1 MLPTIQKVT
10 ELELFDLILARTLRV
25 PQVGVVTSG
34 DSEVLSRQVD
44 IALMNLGFKA
54 DRGLLTHL
62 RGLNPTQAKGVCLS
76 ILRGVQRVVGGHVAH
91 NTYFRDFPKN
101 IPNTLE
107 FWVSC
112 LTRQLAAYAEPSKL
126 DLLSLPGYGSYAH
139 TYQEM
144 VEAHEALIPSLKAKF
159 KLLTLGGTLD
169 EEAIRLFRLLAESPV
184 PLNEGDLEIL
194 TTLSNL
200 PQVLGSGLPSSP
212 VRENRAVVNA
222 ARVRAGLPFAT
233 DTVTDTLRVAVCLS
247 GGDVT
252 LDKPTKFKSFP
263 RKLRR
268 LLCQGLYSLL
278 VTSPEKVSDV
288 SRYQEMWKRLGEKLH
303 PYEFGLTQVNELFDL
318 ARGDKTQK
326 SLQGRIEEAFLAKNW
341 PLVMSLAT
349 KAPGVLFRSVDR
361 ALVAGCPPATLLG
374 ALEETVGKVSCR
386 VLLSLREHLLN
397 RERRNAT
404 GKRVFS
410 NTKGKSWI
418 EDETRNP
425 LPGVVV
431 EGLINLLDLEIEAR
445 LPTLTNLAVDMKVK
459 GVALPLSEKNKAS
472 GFGVLQRGSVSKI
485 EGNVLR
491 FFMYWKE
498 KETRTDYDLSCILLN
513 WDFEMTS

>member
-1 MLPTIQKVT
+1 
-10 ELELFDLILARTLRV
+10 
-25 PQVGVVTSG
+25 
-34 DSEVLSRQVD
+34 
-44 IALMNLGFKA
+44 
-54 DRGLLTHL
+54 
-62 RGLNPTQAKGVCLS
+62 
-76 ILRGVQRVVGGHVAH
+76 
-91 NTYFRDFPKN
+91 
-101 IPNTLE
+101 
-107 FWVSC
+107 
-112 LTRQLAAYAEPSKL
+112 
-126 DLLSLPGYGSYAH
+126 
-139 TYQEM
+139 
-144 VEAHEALIPSLKAKF
+144 
-159 KLLTLGGTLD
+159 
-169 EEAIRLFRLLAESPV
+169 
-184 PLNEGDLEIL
+184 
-194 TTLSNL
+194 
-200 PQVLGSGLPSSP
+200 
-212 VRENRAVVNA
+212 
-222 ARVRAGLPFAT
+222 
-233 DTVTDTLRVAVCLS
+233 VAVCLS

-513 WDFEMTS
+513 RDFEMTSQCSYTSLRGTAMVHSGDITTSKNGATEFIDVDLRSLPTEVTYIVPQVYVFAGEDFEGVEEAFFGFMERTHEQKGLPFEPSTVALKSDLRGKGKISLPLMFFRTTDGNWWAKWVHLYSTGMPSWNRVEENHLSTSLQIQGVFHRIYLDMAYLTRLLRKKAVIKAGEPQTYIGLQAPEGVYGKTYTPANFSELIPE